1 MEESLGRFTEVR
13 RPTMKRKFEKNFESQ
28 RQTND
33 GKFIREFRRISRFHG
48 NINVSGF
55 AQYANS
61 RVTKRRFIFNK

>member
-1 MEESLGRFTEVR
+1 MEESLGSFTEVR
-13 RPTMKRKFEKNFESQ
+13 GPTMKRKLEKNFESR

-33 GKFIREFRRISRFHG
+33 GKFIREFRRISRSRG

>member
-1 MEESLGRFTEVR
+1 MEESLGSFSEVR
-13 RPTMKRKFEKNFESQ
+13 RSTTKRKFEKNIENR
-28 RQTND
+28 RQMND
-33 GKFIREFRRISRFHG
+33 GKFIREFRRISRFRG